1 MSVFYIFPVE
11 FHRGRS
17 ESASPE
23 SPEEARHGTAR
34 PQAPPAQ
41 RKKKKREGW
50 MGRERGGWGLLRP
63 NQGAGVCVVAA
74 IG

>member
-1 MSVFYIFPVE
+1 MSVSYIFPVE

-41 RKKKKREGW
+41 RKKKNAKA
-50 MGRERGGWGLLRP
+50 GWGENEGGGGYLDRIRVPVYVSLP
-63 NQGAGVCVVAA
+63 P
-74 IG
+74 